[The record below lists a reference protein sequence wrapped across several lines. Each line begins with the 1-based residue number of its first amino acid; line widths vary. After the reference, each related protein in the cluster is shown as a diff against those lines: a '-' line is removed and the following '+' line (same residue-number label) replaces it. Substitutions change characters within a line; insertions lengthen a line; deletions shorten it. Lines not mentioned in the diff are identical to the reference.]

1 MERQLFDWVPTPD
14 EVARIV
20 EELRP
25 IVERFARRSMQELAL
40 AGAGAR

>member
-1 MERQLFDWVPTPD
+1 MERHRFDWVPTPD
-14 EVARIV
+14 EVATIV

-25 IVERFARRSMQELAL
+25 IVERFARRSLQELAA